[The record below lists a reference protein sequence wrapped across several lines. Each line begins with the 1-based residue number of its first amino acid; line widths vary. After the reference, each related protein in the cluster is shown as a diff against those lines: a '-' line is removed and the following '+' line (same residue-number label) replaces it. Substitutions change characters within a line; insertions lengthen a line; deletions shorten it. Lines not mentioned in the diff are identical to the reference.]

1 MYETMTVC
9 VLDGDGNRVVASR
22 ALVVWVAVNL
32 TGVGVCWG
40 LWMGV
45 FACVHVG
52 EGVFMD
58 VTLCVCVCSCWCVHG
73 CNSVCVCVCV
83 FMLVCSWM

>member
-58 VTLCVCVCSCWCVHG
+58 VTLCVCSCWCVHG
-73 CNSVCVCVCV
+73 CNSVCVCV

>member
-22 ALVVWVAVNL
+22 ALVVRVAVNL

-58 VTLCVCVCSCWCVHG
+58 VTLCVCVHVG
-73 CNSVCVCVCV
+73 VFMDVTLCVCV

>member
-1 MYETMTVC
+1 MCMTVC

-58 VTLCVCVCSCWCVHG
+58 VT
-73 CNSVCVCVCV
+73 VCVCV